1 MLMPDLAPAH
11 FNRADILLRL
21 GRNAQALAS
30 YDQAIALQPKFAD
43 AYANRGSVLKAM
55 GRDAEARASFERAA
69 ALDPTFQKLLE
80 KD

>member
-1 MLMPDLAPAH
+1 MPDLSPAH

-30 YDQAIALQPKFAD
+30 YDQAIALQPNFAA

-55 GRDAEARASFERAA
+55 GRDAEAHASLERAA
-69 ALDPTFQKLLE
+69 ALDPTFAKLVQ
-80 KD
+80 DN